1 MVLSS
6 AATTSTTDHE
16 APSSFT
22 LALIKSHPRKLMLYW
37 LSCVVKFTFAI
48 IVFAV
53 AINTFVA
60 LGDVDE
66 LEKYDKALSSKLTAF
81 MVGVSLLHLF
91 TGTVMVIGS
100 VCGIVASLYPG
111 SKPSNVVSDSTGL
124 SIHGSGAA
132 VGDYGQ
138 SLGSAVDQANR
149 NLWNPIFISR
159 ALKTANLRYYC
170 SIVWLVCSVLTILFQ
185 VGRTILASVGVS
197 VMHIMIERFKSM
209 PELDVQTDV
218 IILILTSVIALAAC
232 SPFIVL
238 SFIATRRIRAYK
250 KELEKQQ
257 ELIKESVMDDMDST
271 DFELNRSGTSV

>member
-1 MVLSS
+1 MPPNVVLEEVIHHRDDEEETNTRARTSPRNRHHHQQQHPMVLSS

-185 VGRTILASVGVS
+185 VCV
-197 VMHIMIERFKSM
+197 
-209 PELDVQTDV
+209 
-218 IILILTSVIALAAC
+218 
-232 SPFIVL
+232 
-238 SFIATRRIRAYK
+238 
-250 KELEKQQ
+250 
-257 ELIKESVMDDMDST
+257 DSAWYYYWRLWHV
-271 DFELNRSGTSV
+271 FSHF